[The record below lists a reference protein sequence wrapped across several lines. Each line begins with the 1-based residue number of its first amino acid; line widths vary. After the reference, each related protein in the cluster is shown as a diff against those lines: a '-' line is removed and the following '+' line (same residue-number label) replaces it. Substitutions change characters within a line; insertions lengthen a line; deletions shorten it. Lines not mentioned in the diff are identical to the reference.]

1 MYVGRL
7 LWLTILYGHSR
18 LCQPQHELSRA
29 CSIRMVHDDVK
40 DKPYELEL
48 SWICPEVSRWAMYG
62 WECLSATN
70 R

>member
-1 MYVGRL
+1 
-7 LWLTILYGHSR
+7 
-18 LCQPQHELSRA
+18 
-29 CSIRMVHDDVK
+29 MVHDDVK